1 MTCLF
6 SVDRG
11 CCATLRD
18 VALQRPFIHAC
29 DKRLPC
35 EEKEH
40 LEIANTYDTGSDP
53 IHNALKRGIKLI
65 SKLAIKASEKI

>member
-1 MTCLF
+1 MAYSDKVIDHYENQSKYLK
-6 SVDRG
+6 DK
-11 CCATLRD
+11 
-18 VALQRPFIHAC
+18 
-29 DKRLPC
+29 DKRLSKITKKFC
-35 EEKEH
+35 KEEKEH